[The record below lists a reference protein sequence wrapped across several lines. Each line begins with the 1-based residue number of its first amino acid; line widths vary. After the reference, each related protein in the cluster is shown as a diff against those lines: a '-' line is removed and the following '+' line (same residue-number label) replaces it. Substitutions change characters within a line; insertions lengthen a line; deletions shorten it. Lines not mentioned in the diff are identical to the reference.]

1 MPGQQQQ
8 QANANTVGVGS
19 RLRERMKPDGV
30 AQSGRV
36 VPHGKHLYGDTG
48 DGANAAGFR
57 EESDTMGVVRVPA
70 DRYWGAQTQR
80 SLQNFKI
87 GGPRERM
94 PLPIVRA
101 FGVLK

>member
-8 QANANTVGVGS
+8 HAHAHHVGVGS
-19 RLRERMKPDGV
+19 RLLELMKPDGV

-57 EESDTMGVVRVPA
+57 EESDTM
-70 DRYWGAQTQR
+70 
-80 SLQNFKI
+80 
-87 GGPRERM
+87 
-94 PLPIVRA
+94 
-101 FGVLK
+101 